1 MLIASLVGSN
11 PTASAKNIYY
21 GEMAERLMACV
32 WRAQKGNTFLSSNLS
47 LSASLGEN
55 MKEFVEIKPDKN
67 NFICDICGNEW
78 KNIKDKACIFCK
90 KGHRIHYDSKLNW
103 RKDLKRRR

>member
-1 MLIASLVGSN
+1 
-11 PTASAKNIYY
+11 
-21 GEMAERLMACV
+21 
-32 WRAQKGNTFLSSNLS
+32 
-47 LSASLGEN
+47 